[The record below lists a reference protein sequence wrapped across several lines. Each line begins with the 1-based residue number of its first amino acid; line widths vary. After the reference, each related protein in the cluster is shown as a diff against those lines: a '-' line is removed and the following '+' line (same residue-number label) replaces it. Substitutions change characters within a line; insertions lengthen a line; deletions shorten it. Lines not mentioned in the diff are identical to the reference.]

1 MRIDKFL
8 SNMGIATRTES
19 SKAARQG
26 GILVNGAVVKKADIH
41 IDPEKDVVTYLGRR
55 IEYRKYTYILMNK
68 PDGVVSATEDGR
80 DKTVIDLLPDELQKL
95 NLFPCGRLDKHTLGL
110 VMLTDDGDLAHRLLS
125 PKHHVKK
132 KYYFESKF
140 PLTDDEISY
149 LEKGATLED
158 GYITKPSEIEL
169 FEDKKSGYITLVE
182 GKYHQ
187 IKRMLES
194 VNNKITYLER
204 ITFGPLALDENL
216 ERGQWRFLTENE
228 IKGLEEHK

>member
-8 SNMGIATRTES
+8 SNMGIASRTES

-26 GILVNGAVVKKADIH
+26 GILVNGVAVKKADVH
-41 IDPEKDVVTYLGRR
+41 IDPEKDIITYCGRK

-80 DKTVIDLLPDELQKL
+80 DKTVIDLLPEELQKL

-132 KYYFESKF
+132 KYRFESKF
-140 PLTDDEISY
+140 PLTDEEIEY

-158 GYITKPSEIEL
+158 GYVTKPSRIEL
-169 FEDKKSGYITLVE
+169 FEDKKSGYITLTE

-204 ITFGPLALDENL
+204 ITFGPLALDEKL
-216 ERGQWRFLTENE
+216 ARGEWRFLTQNE
-228 IKGLEEHK
+228 IDELEKHK